1 MDFISRTFFSLATI
15 SYSDAIFVFPEVDL
29 HIRMLISSQ
38 NSDFQI
44 SSMYC
49 EALKEIRSLK
59 MASS

>member
-1 MDFISRTFFSLATI
+1 MASDFELITKQKTFGTKQSM
-15 SYSDAIFVFPEVDL
+15 DL